1 VRLPDVNLLIYAV
14 NESSPDFERARPY
27 VEEMFGGRETVA
39 LAWVVALG
47 FLRLATKRQ
56 VVPSPYTV
64 EEALDI
70 VDGWLARPNVVVV
83 HPTDRHAAV
92 LRELLVPL
100 KTGGSRTTDAHLA
113 ALAIEHGAELVSA
126 DRDFARF
133 SGLRWHDPLH

>member
-1 VRLPDVNLLIYAV
+1 MRLPDVNVLLYAADR
-14 NESSPDFERARPY
+14 NSPHHERTAPY
-27 VEEMFGGRETVA
+27 VESMLGGRETVA

-47 FLRLATKRQ
+47 FIRLATKPQ
-56 VVPSPYTV
+56 LMLSPLTV
-64 EEALDI
+64 ARALDV

-100 KTGGSRTTDAHLA
+100 GIGGSLTTDAHLA

-133 SGLRWHDPLH
+133 SGLRWHDPLR

>member
-1 VRLPDVNLLIYAV
+1 VRLPDVNVLLYAADR
-14 NESSPDFERARPY
+14 NSPHHERTAPY
-27 VEEMFGGRETVA
+27 VESMLGGRETVA

-47 FLRLATKRQ
+47 FIRLATKPQ
-56 VVPSPYTV
+56 LMLSPLTV
-64 EEALDI
+64 ARALDV

-100 KTGGSRTTDAHLA
+100 GTGGSLTTDAHLA

>member
-1 VRLPDVNLLIYAV
+1 MRLPDVNVLLYAADR
-14 NESSPDFERARPY
+14 NSPHHDRTAPY
-27 VEEMFGGRETVA
+27 VESMIGGRETVA

-47 FLRLATKRQ
+47 FIRLATKPQ
-56 VVPSPYTV
+56 LMLSPLTV
-64 EEALDI
+64 ARALDV
-70 VDGWLARPNVVVV
+70 VDGWLDRPNVVVV

-100 KTGGSRTTDAHLA
+100 GTGVGRVQDAHLA

>member
-1 VRLPDVNLLIYAV
+1 VRLPDVNVLLYAADR
-14 NESSPDFERARPY
+14 NSPHHERTAPY
-27 VEEMFGGRETVA
+27 VESMLGGRETVA

-47 FLRLATKRQ
+47 FIRLATKPQ
-56 VVPSPYTV
+56 LMLSPLAV
-64 EEALDI
+64 ARALDV

-100 KTGGSRTTDAHLA
+100 GTGGSLTTDAHLA
-113 ALAIEHGAELVSA
+113 ALAIEHGAQLVSA